1 MGAWYQSCDKDSM
14 IATPRTSDAARLQEV
29 LTRYV
34 DSRDGYLQ
42 AAKLVPRQGL
52 AESFQLIAQ
61 RRDLI
66 AARMAGLIQE
76 QGAKPDEDGSIEAGV
91 HRWWIRLRDKMT
103 DQETDAVL
111 SECARGEEELERT
124 LQAALE
130 DEHTLPE
137 HRDILADAVTEVRL
151 AKQAFESAAGH

>member
-1 MGAWYQSCDKDSM
+1 MDS
-14 IATPRTSDAARLQEV
+14 TVPLHTSDATRLQEV

-34 DSRDGYLQ
+34 DSRNGYLQ
-42 AAKLVPRQGL
+42 AAKLVPQQGL
-52 AESFQLIAQ
+52 AESFALIAQ

-66 AARMAGLIQE
+66 ASRMADLIE
-76 QGAKPDEDGSIEAGV
+76 QQGSEPDEGGSVEAGV

-103 DQETDAVL
+103 DQEADAIL
-111 SECARGEEELERT
+111 AECVRGEHELART

-137 HRDILADAVTEVRL
+137 HREILSEALSEVKLAMRAFDAAIDT
-151 AKQAFESAAGH
+151 